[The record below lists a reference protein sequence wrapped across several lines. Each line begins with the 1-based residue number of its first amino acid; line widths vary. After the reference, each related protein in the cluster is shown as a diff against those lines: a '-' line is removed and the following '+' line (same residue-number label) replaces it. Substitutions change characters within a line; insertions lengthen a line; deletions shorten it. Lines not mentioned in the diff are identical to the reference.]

1 MFCSVNDSA
10 CLDISVP
17 GLGTDAM
24 DLPAASKNIPKAFS
38 AWSMV
43 FSASSRN
50 SAGTSNFGS
59 IMPPPSGLGRELS
72 HFRGGV
78 FAEFAP
84 TEVNIV
90 NGLPDRP
97 AFLRNRSTGHS
108 FPHSMERPLAD
119 FDLERAIGL
128 RWALRD
134 VLSDRLK
141 LAPVP
146 DDDPRA
152 LIDMGLVE
160 MRDVALVVTQ
170 AGLAALE

>member
-59 IMPPPSGLGRELS
+59 IMPPPSSLDRELP
-72 HFRGGV
+72 HFHSDV
-78 FAEFAP
+78 FADFA
-84 TEVNIV
+84 
-90 NGLPDRP
+90 RP
-97 AFLRNRSTGHS
+97 EG
-108 FPHSMERPLAD
+108 P
-119 FDLERAIGL
+119 
-128 RWALRD
+128 RWAIRDILGNRLRPT
-134 VLSDRLK
+134 
-141 LAPVP
+141 PVRN
-146 DDDPRA
+146 DNLRT
-152 LIDMGLVE
+152 LIELGLVE
-160 MRDVALVVTQ
+160 MKDDAPS
-170 AGLAALE
+170 

>member
-59 IMPPPSGLGRELS
+59 IISAILRFGRELP
-72 HFRGGV
+72 HFRCGV
-78 FAEFAP
+78 FAEFAR
-84 TEVNIV
+84 TGAGIA
-90 NGLPDRP
+90 NGFPVPAPLRDVSFPRLHLPQRRWLP
-97 AFLRNRSTGHS
+97 FLRNRSVGHS
-108 FPHSMERPLAD
+108 FSHHDGKTSRKFWSRE
-119 FDLERAIGL
+119 GH
-128 RWALRD
+128 
-134 VLSDRLK
+134 
-141 LAPVP
+141 
-146 DDDPRA
+146 
-152 LIDMGLVE
+152 
-160 MRDVALVVTQ
+160 
-170 AGLAALE
+170 